1 MPKVTLNDIRDPKLN
16 HIGHVFFFTNP
27 QLSQKIPKN
36 NLESFYKEIE
46 NINGM
51 R

>member
-1 MPKVTLNDIRDPKLN
+1 MILDARNLTISV
-16 HIGHVFFFTNP
+16 VFSILTDS

-36 NLESFYKEIE
+36 NLESFYKME